1 MPNSRNRQNTAQQRI
16 LYRLERLAG
25 KLAGRKNRA
34 TSFLVLVMVPVFVLT
49 VGYRILNSREAT
61 ADVAAQNDKLQ
72 QQIELLLAQN
82 QDYQAVLEN
91 EDPEVFEDYVIRTA
105 RERLGL
111 SLPGDQVFIDRALIH

>member
-1 MPNSRNRQNTAQQRI
+1 
-16 LYRLERLAG
+16 
-25 KLAGRKNRA
+25 
-34 TSFLVLVMVPVFVLT
+34 
-49 VGYRILNSREAT
+49 
-61 ADVAAQNDKLQ
+61 LQ